1 MGTRSPVGKDRE
13 EVIGTATVSAG
24 VSGRRQGGVSDDG
37 DSIPMSNIES
47 SAEVAGN
54 HSKIL
59 SKDFRAVA
67 RTARET
73 ALGGRQRV
81 R

>member
-1 MGTRSPVGKDRE
+1 
-13 EVIGTATVSAG
+13 
-24 VSGRRQGGVSDDG
+24 
-37 DSIPMSNIES
+37 MSNIES